1 VLIAWAVA
9 LAIAFGLSAAFGG
22 KFTNDSSAPGSDSA
36 QAQSL
41 LSERFPAQSG
51 DTEKVVVRAD
61 NVNGAGVRSAVKA
74 LLGELERVPHVTS
87 VEDPYATKGAITPDG
102 RTLVARVYLDVINPN
117 DMPKEDTQRLLA
129 AAQPA
134 EHDGLEIAL
143 GGRAVQTAE
152 ANQSGAEMLGLIA
165 AAVILLLMFGSVVAA
180 GLPLAM
186 AIGGVAVSSS
196 LVGLAAAAVGVP
208 SFAPTIGMILGIALG
223 IDYALLM
230 VTRFREW
237 RAVGLDPEAAT
248 VATLDTAGR
257 SVLVAGCTVMV
268 SMLGLFAVGL
278 PVMNGT
284 AVVTMVAALVVMV
297 AAITLFPALLGYLGR
312 RIDRL
317 RVPLGRRRPTQIFAD
332 GHLVPAAGWTRWSRL
347 VQRHRVLAT
356 VASAALLLLLA
367 APFLG
372 VHFGLPDAGNDPK
385 NTSSRQA
392 YDMLAEGFG
401 PGANGPL
408 LVVADMSR
416 GGGTGLQRLR
426 AELGSTA
433 GVAAVSPPR
442 LDPAGDT
449 ALITV
454 VPSTGPQEAATEDL
468 VQTLRDD
475 VIPAAT
481 KGTGAEVHVGG
492 ATAANIDINTSV
504 ADRLALLIGGVVVVS
519 MLLLLVAFRSVV
531 IAVTAAVMNLLSV
544 AAAYGVVAFFLE
556 GGWAGKLIGI
566 DTATPLAAFVPVI
579 MFALLF
585 GLSMDYEV
593 FLISR
598 VREAWVRTRDN
609 SQSITT
615 GLSSTGRVI
624 TAAAA
629 IMIVVFAS
637 IVPSDQVFIKI
648 AVVGM
653 VAAILVDATII
664 RMLLVPAV
672 MHLLGRYGSPPSGW
686 ERSELNPLRAIL
698 SWPITY
704 RWAMRGYRL
713 TSLSERLL
721 HALTRGR
728 YGIMDLVG
736 LRSLRLTVPGV
747 RSNKLRTTT
756 LLYFNS
762 RNSYLVVGSNWG
774 RAAQPAWT
782 TNLRHAGHATLQLGQ
797 ENFPAR
803 ARLLTGRDR
812 DQAWTAILQTWPNYA
827 IAQQMADRRK
837 FRIFELTPED
847 QRTEPA
853 RDVTTR
859 RPHPHQSADSES

>member
-1 VLIAWAVA
+1 MTDVMPALDDHRRSPDAPRPGPLGRLAGLAYRRRGTVLIAWVVA

-22 KFTNDSSAPGSDSA
+22 KFANDSSIPGSDSA

-41 LSERFPAQSG
+41 LGQRFPAQSG
-51 DTEKVVVRAD
+51 DTERVVVRAD
-61 NVNGAGVRSAVKA
+61 NVSSAGVRSSVKA
-74 LLGELERVPHVTS
+74 LLGELERMPHVTS

-102 RTLVARVYLDVINPN
+102 RTLVAGVYLDVINPN
-117 DMPKEDTQRLLA
+117 DMPKEDTKKLLA
-129 AAQPA
+129 AAQAA
-134 EHDGLEIAL
+134 ERDGLKIAL
-143 GGRAVQTAE
+143 VGRAVQTAE
-152 ANQSGAEMLGLIA
+152 ANQSSAEMIGLIA
-165 AAVILLLMFGSVVAA
+165 AAVILLIMFGSVVAA

-196 LVGLAAAAVGVP
+196 LVGLAAAALGVP
-208 SFAPTIGMILGIALG
+208 SFAPIIGVTLGIALG

-257 SVLVAGCTVMV
+257 SVLVAAGTVMV

-284 AVVTMVAALVVMV
+284 AVVTMIATLVVMV
-297 AAITLFPALLGYLGR
+297 AAVTLFPALLGYLGR

-317 RVPLGRRRPTQIFAD
+317 RVPLGRRRHTQISAD
-332 GHLVPAAGWTRWSRL
+332 GHPVPAAGWMRWSRL
-347 VQRHRVLAT
+347 VQRHGVLAT
-356 VASAALLLLLA
+356 VASVTLLLLLA
-367 APFLG
+367 TPFLG

-416 GGGTGLQRLR
+416 GGGAVIERLQ
-426 AELGSTA
+426 AELGKMA

-454 VPSTGPQEAATEDL
+454 VPGTGPQEAATEDL
-468 VQTLRDD
+468 VQKLRDD

-481 KGTGAEVHVGG
+481 KGTDAQVHVGG
-492 ATAANIDINTSV
+492 ATAANIDINTSI

-531 IAVTAAVMNLLSV
+531 IAITAAVMNLLSV
-544 AAAYGVVAFFLE
+544 ATAYGVVALFLK
-556 GGWAGKLIGI
+556 GGWASKLIGI

-598 VREAWVRTRDN
+598 VREAWVRTRNN
-609 SQSITT
+609 SQSITS
-615 GLSSTGRVI
+615 GLASTGRVI

-648 AVVGM
+648 FGVGM

-672 MHLLGRYGSPPSGW
+672 MHLLGRGNWWLPRSMARRLPQLHVEGPPDAF
-686 ERSELNPLRAIL
+686 LR
-698 SWPITY
+698 PIDD
-704 RWAMRGYRL
+704 A
-713 TSLSERLL
+713 
-721 HALTRGR
+721 
-728 YGIMDLVG
+728 
-736 LRSLRLTVPGV
+736 
-747 RSNKLRTTT
+747 
-756 LLYFNS
+756 
-762 RNSYLVVGSNWG
+762 
-774 RAAQPAWT
+774 
-782 TNLRHAGHATLQLGQ
+782 
-797 ENFPAR
+797 
-803 ARLLTGRDR
+803 
-812 DQAWTAILQTWPNYA
+812 
-827 IAQQMADRRK
+827 
-837 FRIFELTPED
+837 
-847 QRTEPA
+847 EPA
-853 RDVTTR
+853 RSR
-859 RPHPHQSADSES
+859 